1 MLNLLFV
8 KADFLKSIEI
18 LWKGMLAMLIVIGV
32 IIAVTYAVLYI
43 SKRVEARKASRLKS
57 AKNPSRPVTLDECEG
72 SRGDEHEAE

>member
-8 KADFLKSIEI
+8 KSDFLKSLEI

-43 SKRVEARKASRLKS
+43 SKRFAVRAERENGANS
-57 AKNPSRPVTLDECEG
+57 VGDHG
-72 SRGDEHEAE
+72 SEENKG

>member
-57 AKNPSRPVTLDECEG
+57 AKNSPQTVILSASEE
-72 SRGDEHEAE
+72 SRGNEHEAE

>member
-32 IIAVTYAVLYI
+32 IIAVTYIVLYV
-43 SKRVEARKASRLKS
+43 SKRVEERKEPLNGGDSS
-57 AKNPSRPVTLDECEG
+57 DRPKDE
-72 SRGDEHEAE
+72 

>member
-8 KADFLKSIEI
+8 KADFLKSLEI

-43 SKRVEARKASRLKS
+43 SKRFAARAERENGANSVDD
-57 AKNPSRPVTLDECEG
+57 NG
-72 SRGDEHEAE
+72 SEENKG

>member
-8 KADFLKSIEI
+8 KADFLKSLEI

-43 SKRVEARKASRLKS
+43 SKRFAVRAERAERENGANSVDD
-57 AKNPSRPVTLDECEG
+57 NG
-72 SRGDEHEAE
+72 SEEYKG

>member
-8 KADFLKSIEI
+8 KADFLKSLEI

-43 SKRVEARKASRLKS
+43 SKRF
-57 AKNPSRPVTLDECEG
+57 
-72 SRGDEHEAE
+72 AERAERTERENGANSVDNNSSEENKG